1 VLGTVSVAV
10 SATGCSLFSGPG
22 PSVVGTYSL
31 AAIDGRPLPTVGFS
45 YRWREANG
53 TVHVQSREVLSGR
66 MVLLVGGVLSS
77 EVTSRWLLDGVLMDP
92 DSAPGGKGL
101 TAGRYRLTSDTT
113 IAAQLWNSGGYYSDI
128 VFRVSHGGRVLE
140 GYYEFLGVYKWVR
153 EQ

>member
-1 VLGTVSVAV
+1 
-10 SATGCSLFSGPG
+10 
-22 PSVVGTYSL
+22 VVGTYSL

-53 TVHVQSREVLSGR
+53 TVHVQSIEMLSGR
-66 MVLLVGGVLSS
+66 MVLLVGGVLTS
-77 EVTSRWLLDGVLMDP
+77 ELTGRWLLDGVPMHP

-113 IAAQLWNSGGYYSDI
+113 MVAELWNNGGYYDVI
-128 VFRVSHGGRVLE
+128 VFRVPRGGRVLE
-140 GYYEFLGVYKWVR
+140 GYYETWGVLHWVR